1 MQARER
7 PRTTGMAEGPPR
19 HHQWDTPQPRN
30 GRWTP
35 RKLEIRSTLETRGS
49 WTRHVA
55 QTLPGQRSRCE
66 DRAVIQARSKRHW

>member
-30 GRWTP
+30 GRWTEDPKEAGNTINPGDTGVLDKARGPNPP
-35 RKLEIRSTLETRGS
+35 RAEKPL
-49 WTRHVA
+49 
-55 QTLPGQRSRCE
+55 
-66 DRAVIQARSKRHW
+66 